1 MPTMAASLDC
11 VMPGFSPCLSSL
23 LILQL
28 LLLLLSIL
36 TTTLDTFA
44 TGLAISRCTRPAT
57 TLYNTGL
64 LWQIASFEG
73 VSMAVICL
81 TGGIASGKS
90 TAARF
95 LANQGAEV
103 IDADKLGH
111 EAYAPGNPANDQ
123 IVAHFGE
130 EVRAPN
136 GDIDRKALGGKVFG
150 QPDQLKAL
158 TDIVWPEIRHLAE
171 DRIRSALDQNPA
183 RHVVL
188 EAAVLIEAGWEDLGD
203 EVWVVT
209 VEPETAIARCMAR
222 DGLER
227 AAVEQRLAAQLTNEE
242 RTTHAHRVLT
252 NDASEN
258 ELIEQLNTAFDAI
271 SNGDSA

>member
-1 MPTMAASLDC
+1 MPLIATDLATT
-11 VMPGFSPCLSSL
+11 LSTTL
-23 LILQL
+23 TTTLIPTLA
-28 LLLLLSIL
+28 
-36 TTTLDTFA
+36 TTLDTFA
-44 TGLAISRCTRPAT
+44 TGLAISRCIRPAT

-130 EVRAPN
+130 EVRAPG

-158 TDIVWPEIRHLAE
+158 TDIVWPEIRRLAE
-171 DRIRSALDQNPA
+171 DRIRSALDKNPA

-227 AAVEQRLAAQLTNEE
+227 AAVEQRLAAQLTNEQ

>member
-1 MPTMAASLDC
+1 
-11 VMPGFSPCLSSL
+11 
-23 LILQL
+23 
-28 LLLLLSIL
+28 
-36 TTTLDTFA
+36 
-44 TGLAISRCTRPAT
+44 
-57 TLYNTGL
+57 
-64 LWQIASFEG
+64 
-73 VSMAVICL
+73 MAVICL

-111 EAYAPGNPANDQ
+111 EAYAPGNPANDR
-123 IVAHFGE
+123 IVAHFGV
-130 EVRAPN
+130 EVRAPG
-136 GDIDRKALGGKVFG
+136 GDIDRKALGSKVFG
-150 QPDQLKAL
+150 QPEQLKAL
-158 TDIVWPEIRHLAE
+158 TDIVWPEIRRLAE

-227 AAVEQRLAAQLTNEE
+227 AAVEQRLAAQLTNEG

-271 SNGDSA
+271 SNGYSA